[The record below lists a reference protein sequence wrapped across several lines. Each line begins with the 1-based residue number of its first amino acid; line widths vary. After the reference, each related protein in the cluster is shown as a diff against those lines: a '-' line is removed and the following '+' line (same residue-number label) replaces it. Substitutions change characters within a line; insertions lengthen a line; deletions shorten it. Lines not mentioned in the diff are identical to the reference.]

1 MKVIFKVAKSKV
13 EEERGDA
20 VNNNNRQPAI
30 NRPRRLEGEGIENV
44 RPIETVGSFHGLDQ
58 SVKRG
63 SVGKSV
69 IKQEASTMSGV
80 KHISPLFS
88 LTFILAFWKILL

>member
-20 VNNNNRQPAI
+20 INNNNNRQPAI
-30 NRPRRLEGEGIENV
+30 NRPRRLEGEGMENV

-63 SVGKSV
+63 KSV
-69 IKQEASTMSGV
+69 IKQEASTMSGG

-88 LTFILAFWKILL
+88 LTFILAFWQILL

>member
-30 NRPRRLEGEGIENV
+30 NRPRRLEGEGMENV
-44 RPIETVGSFHGLDQ
+44 RPIETVGSFRTHGLDQ
-58 SVKRG
+58 SVKR
-63 SVGKSV
+63 GKSV
-69 IKQEASTMSGV
+69 IKQEASTMSGG

-88 LTFILAFWKILL
+88 LTFILALWKILL